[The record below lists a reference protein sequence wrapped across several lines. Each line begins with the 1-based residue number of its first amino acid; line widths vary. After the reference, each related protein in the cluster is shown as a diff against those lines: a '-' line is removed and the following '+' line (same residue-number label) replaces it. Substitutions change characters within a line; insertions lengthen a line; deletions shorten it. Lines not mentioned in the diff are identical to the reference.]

1 VVAKL
6 ILTFSSL
13 GPESKPQWE
22 GIIEGEWERE
32 REREGEVSLEENS
45 TSMHLFPPA

>member
-1 VVAKL
+1 MMFSFLIISNEALDPYSTLNNCTVVAKL

-22 GIIEGEWERE
+22 GIIEGE
-32 REREGEVSLEENS
+32 
-45 TSMHLFPPA
+45 